1 MPAAIQTITAA
12 AILKAAAGEIGY
24 REGPGNDNKY
34 GRYFKANGSA
44 WCAQFVSW
52 CAEEAGATRDAM
64 FPETAWC
71 PDLVAWGRRTKRI
84 VRDPVKDDRSGT
96 PAPGDI
102 MLLQR
107 VKGDPLYSPNG
118 AKHVGLVEKSLPG
131 GRIQTIEG
139 NTSTNGSAQGNGV
152 YRLIR
157 ELTDRIIIVR
167 PDYDKPKPK
176 LIMIMGKQ
184 HEDIST
190 VTCGWINDRRKSSA
204 FSRHIYY
211 LQLWLSTISDDY
223 KVSPLDGKWDDAT
236 QSVLDEFR
244 RERCGYK
251 GDDAKGSI
259 GIGSLTKARDLAKS
273 KKKVKE

>member
-1 MPAAIQTITAA
+1 MPAAKTITAD
-12 AILKAAAGEIGY
+12 AILDAAAGELGY
-24 REGPGNDNKY
+24 REGPGNDNKF

-52 CAEEAGATRDAM
+52 CAEEAGATRDTM

-71 PDLVAWGRRTKRI
+71 PDLVAWGRRTNRI
-84 VRDPVKDDRSGT
+84 VRDPVKGDRSGT

-107 VKGDPLYSPNG
+107 VKSDPLYSSSG

-139 NTSTNGSAQGNGV
+139 NTSDNGSAQGNGV

-157 ELTDRIIIVR
+157 TLTDRIIIVR
-167 PDYDKPKPK
+167 PSYDKPKPK
-176 LIMIMGKQ
+176 MITIMGKQ
-184 HEDIST
+184 HEDISVVT
-190 VTCGWINDRRKSSA
+190 VGWINDRRKSGD

-211 LQLWLSTISDDY
+211 LQLWLGKIDADY
-223 KVSPLDGKWDDAT
+223 KVTLDGKWDTET
-236 QSVLDEFR
+236 QAALDEFR
-244 RERCGYK
+244 RERCDYK

-273 KKKVKE
+273 TKKVKE